1 MRTDIYIFT
10 YDTQWGQLS
19 SVPRSD
25 TKCGRIQ
32 GNFDVR
38 SHNGDNFNLFSQ
50 GRNEPKRAILV
61 SYLDTNKPGA
71 SQVMESGNLG
81 SHFTKLG
88 LLCCWPR
95 RSYKIWKNIW
105 RSLILM
111 SICNE

>member
-50 GRNEPKRAILV
+50 GWNEPKRAILV

-71 SQVMESGNLG
+71 SEGQE
-81 SHFTKLG
+81 
-88 LLCCWPR
+88 
-95 RSYKIWKNIW
+95 KIVIV
-105 RSLILM
+105 S
-111 SICNE
+111 